1 MNLSMFQAV
10 VSLRS
15 SQGKTTDRQITVI
28 EGTVEHN
35 GLKREKQIQCLL
47 IARRAGEIS
56 PSRGL
61 RKAFP
66 RSASE
71 AGKFGNVPLTS
82 KAHFTLSAAFPTLCA
97 FSYSTVVTLG
107 VGVGERI

>member
-1 MNLSMFQAV
+1 MNLNVFQAV

-28 EGTVEHN
+28 EGTIEHN
-35 GLKREKQIQCLL
+35 GLKREKQIPCLL
-47 IARRAGEIS
+47 IARRAGEIP

-66 RSASE
+66 RSASR
-71 AGKFGNVPLTS
+71 AGKFTNVPFTS
-82 KAHFTLSAAFPTLCA
+82 KYTLLFLQPPPPSVSSLTLWW
-97 FSYSTVVTLG
+97 
-107 VGVGERI
+107 